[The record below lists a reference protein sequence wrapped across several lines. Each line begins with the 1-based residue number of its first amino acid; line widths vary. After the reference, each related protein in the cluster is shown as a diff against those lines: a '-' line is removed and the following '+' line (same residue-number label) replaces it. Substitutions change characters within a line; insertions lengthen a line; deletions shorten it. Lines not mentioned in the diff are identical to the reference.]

1 MSLRYL
7 LLGQMRS
14 LRAAGYD
21 VYGIASPGPYSEG
34 VTAAGITF
42 IPAPMTRRIT
52 PFSDLGSLV
61 RLYRILKNESF
72 QIVHTHTPKAGLLGQ
87 LAARLAGTPI
97 VVNTIH
103 GFYFHD
109 NSPKLKR
116 RLLVLLE
123 KLAARCSDLI
133 LSQSSEDVE
142 TAVQE
147 RICDA
152 RLIRQLGNG
161 VDIAR
166 FDPSQVDPDEVTA
179 LRKEFSIPVE
189 SLVVG
194 FVGRLVAEKG
204 LHELLLAA
212 RLILRRQPTTRFLI
226 VGRQEPEKQDSID
239 ASVAAHYGVADACIF
254 AGHRT
259 DLPPIYQLMDVHTL
273 PSHREGYPRTP
284 MEAALM
290 GKPSVATDI
299 RGCREVVADG
309 RTGLLVPAHDSGWL
323 AAAILSL
330 LTDAEQRRRL
340 GLAAREQ
347 GLQRFDERKVHEI
360 VKSEYLRL
368 LQDRGLAAP

>member
-1 MSLRYL
+1 MCEKEWLPISW
-7 LLGQMRS
+7 
-14 LRAAGYD
+14 AG
-21 VYGIASPGPYSEG
+21 
-34 VTAAGITF
+34 
-42 IPAPMTRRIT
+42 
-52 PFSDLGSLV
+52 
-61 RLYRILKNESF
+61 
-72 QIVHTHTPKAGLLGQ
+72 
-87 LAARLAGTPI
+87 
-97 VVNTIH
+97 
-103 GFYFHD
+103 
-109 NSPKLKR
+109 
-116 RLLVLLE
+116 
-123 KLAARCSDLI
+123 
-133 LSQSSEDVE
+133 
-142 TAVQE
+142 
-147 RICDA
+147 
-152 RLIRQLGNG
+152 
-161 VDIAR
+161 
-166 FDPSQVDPDEVTA
+166 

-309 RTGLLVPAHDSGWL
+309 RTGLLVPAHDSGRL